1 MKIKVNYKIGNF
13 EKFAEGEL
21 LKETA
26 SLYIIRDRD
35 GNVREIAK
43 ETILEFVRYEGRK
56 G

>member
-1 MKIKVNYKIGNF
+1 MKIKVNYKIGDF

-21 LKETA
+21 LKETV
-26 SLYIIRDRD
+26 SHYTIKDRD

-43 ETILEFVRYEGRK
+43 ETILEFVRYEGRE